1 MVKKA
6 AVKVVA
12 PKVAVPSKRTPEVE
26 AAILQD
32 VAQGIALVNAC
43 KTQGIVTSTFFRWL
57 DSSEQLRNDYAQARE
72 AQADFHASEIVA
84 ISDEVEVS
92 QVVTPD
98 GVVDFKL
105 DAVAVARNR
114 LRIDARKWVAAKMLP
129 KKYGDKVENVHT
141 GADGGPI
148 ALSLTVS
155 FVKPK

>member
-1 MVKKA
+1 MTKGTEKPKTALKA
-6 AVKVVA
+6 PVR
-12 PKVAVPSKRTPEVE
+12 RTPEIE

-32 VAQGIALVNAC
+32 VAQGLPLVQAC
-43 KTQGIVTSTFFRWL
+43 KNNGIVTSSFFRWL
-57 DSSEQLRNDYAQARE
+57 DSSEPLRNDYMRARE

-141 GADGGPI
+141 GADGGPV
-148 ALSLTVS
+148 AMSLSVS
-155 FVKPK
+155 FVKAG

>member
-6 AVKVVA
+6 AVKV
-12 PKVAVPSKRTPEVE
+12 AVPPKRTPEVE

-57 DSSEQLRNDYAQARE
+57 DSSEQLRNDYMRARE
-72 AQADFHASEIVA
+72 AQADFHASEIVS

-129 KKYGDKVENVHT
+129 KKYGDRLEI
-141 GADGGPI
+141 DGNTTVTHLFDTEQATRMAQ
-148 ALSLTVS
+148 ALAR
-155 FVKPK
+155 KK